1 MAASPLDQPALGYPP
16 ERPATAPAVDGGG
29 RECMVNF
36 RDRTWRLCRVTSWQ
50 RDREAWRVQLRW
62 GVSGDWYEN
71 WYLYDPERVSTA
83 AGT

>member
-16 ERPATAPAVDGGG
+16 ERPGTGPVADGQG
-29 RECMVNF
+29 RECMVLF
-36 RDRTWRLCRVTSWQ
+36 RDGTWRLCRAGAWQ
-50 RDREAWRVQLRW
+50 RDGEGWRVLLRW

>member
-16 ERPATAPAVDGGG
+16 ERPATAAAVDGHS
-29 RECMVNF
+29 RECMVLF
-36 RDRTWRLCRVTSWQ
+36 RDGTWRRCHTVSWQ
-50 RDREAWRVQLRW
+50 RDREDWRVLLRW